1 MYVLGIWITLPLTV
15 TVSLFSTFGISLSS
29 EMTID
34 KKDII
39 SEVLVMKFPDAYFTY
54 GFKLYA
60 IKKTIE
66 KSIRK
71 ETVNFLVSFSNNNT
85 IAIIKINIIKGIRFE
100 SAKLKIIKH
109 SNMTKLI

>member
-1 MYVLGIWITLPLTV
+1 MQ
-15 TVSLFSTFGISLSS
+15 S
-29 EMTID
+29 
-34 KKDII
+34 
-39 SEVLVMKFPDAYFTY
+39 
-54 GFKLYA
+54 
-60 IKKTIE
+60 KKTIE

-85 IAIIKINIIKGIRFE
+85 IAIIKINIIKGIRFPE